1 MIHAIR
7 SEVLKLRRPRVLF
20 GTIAALWGFAVLV
33 SVLSVATSTDHAD
46 LLGASGATLGF
57 GNTSRL
63 VGLVVLVLFLTSVTS
78 EYSFGTIRILLIRQ
92 PRRAVVLGGKLVA
105 LLAAMAAG
113 LLGALLLSVA
123 AATVTMAAR
132 GLPVSAWFG
141 TDGFVQAGQAYLD
154 AVVACATYGAFGLV
168 FGVVLRSTVLAVGVL
183 LGWFLMAEN
192 IAANTWPDAV
202 HWFPGLL
209 AGVVM
214 SGGTAEVGY
223 WPALAAT
230 VGYALVAVLAAM
242 TVFARRDT
250 AT

>member
-1 MIHAIR
+1 MIRAIR

-20 GTIAALWGFAVLV
+20 GTIAAMWGFAVLV
-33 SVLSVATSTDHAD
+33 SVLSVATGADGITD
-46 LLGASGATLGF
+46 GF
-57 GNTSRL
+57 ANSSRL

-78 EYSFGTIRILLIRQ
+78 EYNFGTIRVLLIRQ

-105 LLAAMAAG
+105 LLGAMAVA

-123 AATVTMAAR
+123 AATLTMVAR
-132 GLPVSAWFG
+132 GLPVAALFG
-141 TDGFVQAGQAYLD
+141 THGIAHAGKAYLD
-154 AVVACATYGAFGLV
+154 AVLACATYGAFGLA
-168 FGVVLRSTVLAVGVL
+168 FGVLLRSTVLAVGIM

-202 HWFPGLL
+202 HFFPGLL

-214 SGGTAEVGY
+214 SGGTPEVGY
-223 WPALAAT
+223 WAALAAT
-230 VGYALVAVLAAM
+230 VGYALLAVVAAM